1 MQRWRAPM
9 SMSNFNKYLILLAFL
24 LLTACQSVPEPAPV
38 PEPEPIPDPVL
49 EVTPEVATPEPIPEP
64 EPIDFNQQLYEQAI
78 TALKAGDT
86 EIGLEL
92 LFELSTVAPEKPF
105 LFTNLGLAY
114 LKLNKIDL
122 AEQAFTEAVSNDGK
136 DAVAHNHLG
145 ILQRQKGQF
154 ENALKRYQR
163 AIDIDQDYAAAH
175 LNLGILFDIYLQD
188 LNKALLQYEKYQTL
202 ITEEDAQVAGW
213 IVDIQRRIKSSTQS
227 QG

>member
-38 PEPEPIPDPVL
+38 PEPEPIPDPVV

-188 LNKALLQYEKYQTL
+188 LNKALLQYEKYQAL